1 VTGQQEHEPESTS
14 TLPIDPSASSLR
26 FERGLRTVA
35 LALVSAVVLLGISGN
50 LGVRV
55 ESSSASGNG
64 IIIDVT
70 YAKVTRGGLATPF
83 AITVTAAEGSALPAA
98 LTVGVT
104 SDYLALF
111 DDNGLEPTPSRS
123 YNTTETT
130 WWTFEVE
137 EGEDNLVV
145 ELDAR
150 LEPAV
155 QWGKDATAEVWV
167 DGRRMVGTEF
177 KTWVMP

>member
-1 VTGQQEHEPESTS
+1 MRLER
-14 TLPIDPSASSLR
+14 TLRA
-26 FERGLRTVA
+26 VA
-35 LALVSAVVLLGISGN
+35 HAFVGAVVLLGISGS

-64 IIIDVT
+64 LTIDVSH
-70 YAKVTRGGLATPF
+70 ARVTRGGLATPF

-111 DDNGLEPTPSRS
+111 DDNGMEPTPGRS
-123 YNTTETT
+123 HNTTETT

-137 EGEDNLVV
+137 EGERVLVV

-155 QWGKDATAEVWV
+155 QWGKGATAEVWV

-177 KTWVMP
+177 RTWVMP

>member
-1 VTGQQEHEPESTS
+1 VSRQRGLAPDSISTI
-14 TLPIDPSASSLR
+14 PIEPSAASMR
-26 FERGLRTVA
+26 FERNMRAVA
-35 LALVSAVVLLGISGN
+35 LTLVGAVVLLGISGN

-64 IIIDVT
+64 ISIDVS
-70 YAKVTRGGLATPF
+70 YARVTRGGLATPF
-83 AITVTAAEGSALPAA
+83 AISVSAAEGSTLPAS

-111 DDNGLEPTPSRS
+111 DDNGLEPTPTRS
-123 YNTTETT
+123 YNTKETT

-137 EGEDNLVV
+137 GGENDLVV

-167 DGRRMVGTEF
+167 DGQRMVVTEF
-177 KTWVMP
+177 RTWVMP